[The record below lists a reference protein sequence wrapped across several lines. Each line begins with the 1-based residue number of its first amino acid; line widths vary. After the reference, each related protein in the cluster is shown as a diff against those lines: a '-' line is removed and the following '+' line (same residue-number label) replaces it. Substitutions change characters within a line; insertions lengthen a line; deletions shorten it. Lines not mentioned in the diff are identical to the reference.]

1 MNRARPRAGGAARKR
16 AYDASGRRAAARE
29 TTSRIV
35 AAATEL
41 VKEGVRPE
49 EISYVEVAARADV
62 AKRTVYRHFPET
74 SQLVA
79 AIAAATL
86 TRFTDGQL
94 ARDRGELVGQLARF
108 HALLSAD
115 PQLFRVFIATPL
127 RSQIDYGGFL
137 KA

>member
-1 MNRARPRAGGAARKR
+1 MNRAAARAGHATRRR

-29 TTSRIV
+29 TTTRIV

-86 TRFTDGQL
+86 VRFTDGQL
-94 ARDRGELVGQLARF
+94 TTERSDLVKLLARF
-108 HALLSAD
+108 HAL
-115 PQLFRVFIATPL
+115 
-127 RSQIDYGGFL
+127 
-137 KA
+137 